1 VCEFDIEV
9 QVSVACE
16 AIDLILKD
24 PEAKK
29 GRDSHYDHERAL
41 RRLNSPKVDRRDPL
55 DEIVERSR
63 T

>member
-1 VCEFDIEV
+1 M
-9 QVSVACE
+9 SVACE
-16 AIDLILKD
+16 AIDTILKD